1 MLKDRVPDEE
11 SIAVVKQLLFAEY
24 GVSERDQEKM
34 LRESTC
40 ATRQAELD
48 ERLQDLRQ
56 GLAATKATG
65 RQEEVADLQRAI
77 LKMRQDALAE
87 ERTAR
92 TLRRYLRAFGYGE
105 RTFGTNRLGWILWNL
120 VQDVRWVLLRPLAV
134 LGPRLLRR
142 FPPDSPVRRKVPAL
156 WRRFGAG
163 VG

>member
-34 LRESTC
+34 LRESTR

-56 GLAATKATG
+56 GLAATEATG

-77 LKMRQDALAE
+77 LKTRQDALAE
-87 ERTAR
+87 ERTAYMSAATPCR
-92 TLRRYLRAFGYGE
+92 LNSIWRASHADNYSSCGQRISAGRANRRCGVCA
-105 RTFGTNRLGWILWNL
+105 T
-120 VQDVRWVLLRPLAV
+120 
-134 LGPRLLRR
+134 
-142 FPPDSPVRRKVPAL
+142 SSAL
-156 WRRFGAG
+156 TRG
-163 VG
+163 